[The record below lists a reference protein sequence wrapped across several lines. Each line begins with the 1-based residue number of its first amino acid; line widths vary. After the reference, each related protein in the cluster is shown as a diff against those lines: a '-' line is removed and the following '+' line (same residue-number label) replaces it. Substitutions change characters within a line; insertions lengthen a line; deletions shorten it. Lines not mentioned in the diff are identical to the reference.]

1 MAKMQISNRGLD
13 IIKAFESYKRALTDG
28 RCQAYQC
35 VVGKDK
41 NGRPIYDGK
50 WTIGWGCT
58 EGVTAGMIWTREQA
72 EVALRREV
80 AKAAAIVARHVK
92 VPLNQNQVD
101 ACISLAYN
109 IGEGGAIDRRTGK
122 PVPGFSNSTVLRRI
136 NARDWQGASAAFAM
150 WVNSNGV
157 KNVPGLVRRRAQ
169 EAALFLEP
177 DYPSEVVEPTDEHA
191 EEPSLEMPQ
200 TVEEDRPSSA
210 AWHAEAHSALKEA
223 SGLYNANRGAV
234 KLIAS
239 AIVTAAAYVGEHA
252 LEIAAV
258 GLGAATVFVLLQLA
272 SRNKWLQVH
281 S

>member
-1 MAKMQISNRGLD
+1 MLTISDRGLN
-13 IIKAFESYKRALTDG
+13 IIKEFESYKRALKDG
-28 RCQAYQC
+28 RCEAYQC
-35 VVGKDK
+35 VVGKDAQ
-41 NGRPIYDGK
+41 GRPIYDGK

-72 EVALRREV
+72 EIALRREV
-80 AKAAAIVARHVK
+80 SQAEAIVSRHVK
-92 VPLNQNQVD
+92 VPLNQNQFD
-101 ACISLAYN
+101 ACVSLAYN
-109 IGEGGAIDRRTGK
+109 IGEGGRK
-122 PVPGFSNSTVLRRI
+122 PGFSTSTVLRRI
-136 NARDWQGASAAFAM
+136 NARDWQGAASAFSM

-177 DYPSEVVEPTDEHA
+177 DYPSEIAEPVDEHA

-200 TVEEDRPSSA
+200 TVDEDRPSSA
-210 AWHAEAHSALKEA
+210 AWHAEAHAALKEA
-223 SGLYNANRGAV
+223 SGLYNANRGVV
-234 KLIAS
+234 KVIVS

-252 LEIAAV
+252 LEIAAA
-258 GLGAATVFVLLQLA
+258 GLAALVVFLLLQLA